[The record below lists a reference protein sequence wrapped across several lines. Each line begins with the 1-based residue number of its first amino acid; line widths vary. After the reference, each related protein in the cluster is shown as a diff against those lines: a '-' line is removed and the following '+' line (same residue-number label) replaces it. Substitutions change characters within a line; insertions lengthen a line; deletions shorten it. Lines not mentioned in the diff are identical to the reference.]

1 MTSYAPNGIADN
13 LSRALFLDTVEA
25 KKRLRAYIRQHGN
38 GENKQ

>member
-1 MTSYAPNGIADN
+1 MTNYASGGMADN

-38 GENKQ
+38 GGNKQ